1 MPYVTIIIPY
11 KSNLKYLFLALKSV
25 FNQNYKNFKLIIVY
39 DNFYKQD
46 LEKIKKFLKK
56 KKYSKRFSI
65 KIIENK
71 RNFGAGESR
80 NIAIRESNSK
90 YIAFLDSDD
99 IWVKNKLKFQI
110 DYMEKNN
117 ILFTHTSYHII
128 NSYNKIISSSFA
140 KKEITFQDLI
150 KSCDIGLSTVIMQL
164 SLLKKNKLLF
174 PRIKTKE
181 DYVLWLKIVK
191 KIKIIRGLDV
201 KLTYYRK
208 TKGSLSSNKF
218 LSLINGYKVYKDYMN
233 YGAIK
238 SLFYLLMLSTNFLK
252 KNIINYFNIKK

>member
-1 MPYVTIIIPY
+1 
-11 KSNLKYLFLALKSV
+11 
-25 FNQNYKNFKLIIVY
+25 
-39 DNFYKQD
+39 
-46 LEKIKKFLKK
+46 
-56 KKYSKRFSI
+56 
-65 KIIENK
+65 
-71 RNFGAGESR
+71 
-80 NIAIRESNSK
+80 
-90 YIAFLDSDD
+90 
-99 IWVKNKLKFQI
+99 
-110 DYMEKNN
+110 MEKNN

>member
-1 MPYVTIIIPY
+1 MPFVTIIIPY

-25 FNQNYKNFKLIIVY
+25 FNQNYKNFKLTIVY
-39 DNFYKQD
+39 DKVNKKD
-46 LEKIKKFLKK
+46 LKKINIFLKK
-56 KKYSKRFSI
+56 KKYFKKFNI

-71 RNFGAGESR
+71 KNFGAGESR

-99 IWVKNKLKFQI
+99 IWSENKLKIQV

-117 ILFTHTSYHII
+117 FLFTHTSYDII
-128 NSYNKIISSSFA
+128 DANNKIVSSRFA
-140 KKEITFQDLI
+140 KKNIKFKDLI
-150 KSCDIGLSTVIMQL
+150 KSCDIGLSTVIL
-164 SLLKKNKLLF
+164 KSSLLNKNKLFF

-191 KIKIIRGLDV
+191 KIKIIRGLDN

-208 TKGSLSSNKF
+208 TKGSLSSNK
-218 LSLINGYKVYKDYMN
+218 LISLINGYKVYKNYMN

-238 SLFYLLMLSTNFLK
+238 SLFYLLILSINSLK
-252 KNIINYFNIKK
+252 KRAINYFTI

>member
-1 MPYVTIIIPY
+1 MPFVTIIIPY

-25 FNQNYKNFKLIIVY
+25 FNQNYKNFKLTIVY
-39 DNFYKQD
+39 DKVNKKD
-46 LEKIKKFLKK
+46 LKKINIFLKK
-56 KKYSKRFSI
+56 KKYFKKFNI

-71 RNFGAGESR
+71 KNFGAGESR

-99 IWVKNKLKFQI
+99 IWSENKLKIQVN
-110 DYMEKNN
+110 YMEKNN
-117 ILFTHTSYHII
+117 FLFTHTSYDII
-128 NSYNKIISSSFA
+128 DANNKIVSSRFA
-140 KKEITFQDLI
+140 KKNIKFKDLI
-150 KSCDIGLSTVIMQL
+150 KSCDIGLSTVIL
-164 SLLKKNKLLF
+164 KSSLLNKNKLFF

-191 KIKIIRGLDV
+191 KIKIIRGLDN

-208 TKGSLSSNKF
+208 TKGSLSSNK
-218 LSLINGYKVYKDYMN
+218 LISLINGYKVYKNYMN

-238 SLFYLLMLSTNFLK
+238 SLFYLLILSINSLK
-252 KNIINYFNIKK
+252 KRAINYFTI

>member
-1 MPYVTIIIPY
+1 MPFVTIIIPY

-25 FNQNYKNFKLIIVY
+25 FNQNYKSFKLTIVY
-39 DNFYKQD
+39 DKVNKKD
-46 LEKIKKFLKK
+46 LKKINIFLKK
-56 KKYSKRFSI
+56 KKYFKKFNI

-71 RNFGAGESR
+71 KNFGAGESR

-99 IWVKNKLKFQI
+99 IWSENKLKIQVN
-110 DYMEKNN
+110 YMEKNN
-117 ILFTHTSYHII
+117 FLFTHTSYDII
-128 NSYNKIISSSFA
+128 DANNKIVSSRFA
-140 KKEITFQDLI
+140 KKNIKFKDLI
-150 KSCDIGLSTVIMQL
+150 KSCDIGLSTVIL
-164 SLLKKNKLLF
+164 KSSLLNKNKLFF

-191 KIKIIRGLDV
+191 KIKIIRGLDN

-208 TKGSLSSNKF
+208 TKGSLSSNK
-218 LSLINGYKVYKDYMN
+218 LISLINGYKVYKNYMN

-238 SLFYLLMLSTNFLK
+238 SLFYLLILSINSLK
-252 KNIINYFNIKK
+252 KRAINYFTI

>member
-56 KKYSKRFSI
+56 KKYFKRFSI

-99 IWVKNKLKFQI
+99 IWSKNKLKFQI

-181 DYVLWLKIVK
+181 DYVLWLEIVK

-208 TKGSLSSNKF
+208 TKGSLSSNKL

-252 KNIINYFNIKK
+252 KNVINYFNIKK

>member
-1 MPYVTIIIPY
+1 VPFVTIIIPY

-25 FNQNYKNFKLIIVY
+25 FNQNYKNFKLTIVY
-39 DNFYKQD
+39 DKVNKKD
-46 LEKIKKFLKK
+46 LKKINIFLKK
-56 KKYSKRFSI
+56 KKYFKKFNI

-71 RNFGAGESR
+71 KNFGAGESR

-99 IWVKNKLKFQI
+99 IWSENKLKIQVN
-110 DYMEKNN
+110 YMEKNN
-117 ILFTHTSYHII
+117 FLFTHTSYDII
-128 NSYNKIISSSFA
+128 DANNKIVSSRFA
-140 KKEITFQDLI
+140 KKNIKFKDLI
-150 KSCDIGLSTVIMQL
+150 KSCDIGLSTVIL
-164 SLLKKNKLLF
+164 KSSLLNKNKLFF

-191 KIKIIRGLDV
+191 KIKIIRGLDN

-208 TKGSLSSNKF
+208 TKGSLSSNK
-218 LSLINGYKVYKDYMN
+218 LISLINGYKVYKNYMN

-238 SLFYLLMLSTNFLK
+238 SLFYLLILSINSLK
-252 KNIINYFNIKK
+252 KRAINYFTI

>member
-1 MPYVTIIIPY
+1 MPFVTIIIPY

-25 FNQNYKNFKLIIVY
+25 FNQNYKNFKLTIVY
-39 DNFYKQD
+39 DKVNKKD
-46 LEKIKKFLKK
+46 LKKINIFLKK
-56 KKYSKRFSI
+56 KKYFKKFNI

-71 RNFGAGESR
+71 KNFGAGESR